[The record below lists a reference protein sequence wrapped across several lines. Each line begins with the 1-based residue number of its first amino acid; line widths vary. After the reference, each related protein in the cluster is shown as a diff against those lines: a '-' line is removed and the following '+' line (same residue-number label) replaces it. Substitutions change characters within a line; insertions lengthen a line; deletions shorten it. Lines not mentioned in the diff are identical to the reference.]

1 MDIALKDNAKGGKIA
16 GFLARFPFSVQ
27 IAILASFG
35 IVGLIAVGIYIYV
48 STQNLLHFVE
58 VEQEKAHELV
68 LIKDFD
74 AEFLGARS
82 EGKDYMITGKA
93 SHLEKR
99 NALMAKAGKELAELS
114 KLNLTAAEKS
124 DLAKISAAFA
134 RFDSQFKVVA
144 DHVRAQGLT
153 KSTMAEIEGLN
164 GINDEIQPLVAHMS
178 KLLEKEAKQAAHD
191 AEAAGHSAEI
201 TTAIIVLCIVLLVMV
216 MTFVMGRSISRPLA
230 QLADAISSLTKGE
243 TEIAITGADRKD
255 EIGTLWRAVDTLRGG
270 VAENFRIKQMVDKMP
285 INVMTLDKSDFTIK
299 YVNET
304 SLGTLRQM
312 EHLLP
317 CKADEVL
324 GQCVDIFHKHPEHQR
339 SLLANPDNLPHEANI
354 KLGEETLKLEVSAV
368 RDKDGGYIGPMV
380 SWAVITDQVQIA
392 SRVREV
398 VDSVASSSTEM
409 KSTAESMSSTAEET
423 NAQASAVAAASEQAT
438 NNVQTVASAA
448 EELSASINE
457 IGEQV
462 SQSTIIAQ
470 KAVDETQKTNETVQ
484 GLAEAAQKIG
494 DVVNLINDIAAQ
506 TNLLALNAT
515 IEAARAGDA
524 GKGFAVVASEVK
536 SLANQTAQATEEIAG
551 QINAMQSVTQDAV
564 GAIGGITTTIEQIN
578 EIAGGISAAVE
589 EQGAATQ
596 EIARN
601 VQEASQ
607 GTKDVSENIT
617 GVTLAAQETG
627 KASEDLLTA
636 SAELARQGNDLQGEI
651 ENFMQKIGAS

>member
-1 MDIALKDNAKGGKIA
+1 MEHALKDSAKSGRFA
-16 GFLARFPFSVQ
+16 GFLARFPFSIQ

-35 IVGLIAVGIYIYV
+35 IIGLITVGIYVFV
-48 STQNLLHFVE
+48 STQSLLHYVE

-74 AEFLGARS
+74 AEFTGAIS
-82 EGKDYMITGKA
+82 EGKDFMVTGKA
-93 SHLEKR
+93 AHLEKR
-99 NALMAKAGKELAELS
+99 NALMAKARKELAELG
-114 KLNLTAAEKS
+114 KLGLSAEEKV
-124 DLAKISAAFA
+124 DLEKINTAFA
-134 RFDSQFKVVA
+134 RFDAQFRVVA
-144 DHVRAQGLT
+144 DHVKAQGLT
-153 KSTMAEIEGLN
+153 KTTMAEIEGLN
-164 GINDEIQPLVAHMS
+164 AINGEIQPLVAHMS
-178 KLLEKEAKQAAHD
+178 MLLEKQAKEAARN
-191 AEAAGHSAEI
+191 AEAAGHSAEV
-201 TTAIIVLCIVLLVMV
+201 TTAIIAFSIVLLVMI
-216 MTFVMGRSISRPLA
+216 MTFVMGRSISRPLF
-230 QLADAISSLTKGE
+230 QLADAITSLTKGE
-243 TEIAITGADRKD
+243 TEIAIAGADRKD
-255 EIGTLWRAVDTLRGG
+255 EIGTLWRAVSTLRDG
-270 VAENFRIKQMVDKMP
+270 VEENFRIKQMVDKMP
-285 INVMTLDKSDFTIK
+285 INVMTLDKKDFTIN

-304 SLGTLRQM
+304 SLNTLRQV

-317 CKADEVL
+317 CKADEIL
-324 GQCVDIFHKHPEHQR
+324 GKCVDIFHKHPEHQR

-368 RDKDGGYIGPMV
+368 RDKDGVYIGPMV
-380 SWAVITDQVQIA
+380 AWSVITDQVKIA

-398 VDSVASSSTEM
+398 VDSVAASSTEM
-409 KSTAESMSSTAEET
+409 KSTAESMASTAEET
-423 NAQASAVAAASEQAT
+423 NSQAAAVAAASEQAT

-551 QINAMQSVTQDAV
+551 QINAMQSATQDAV

-636 SAELARQGNDLQGEI
+636 SGELARQGNELKAEI
-651 ENFMQKIGAS
+651 ESFMQKIGAA